1 MVSVVTSLPLLT
13 VCACSLWYQ
22 TGSRIPMTLTAINV
36 NNVSS
41 RTAVLT
47 SAIPEDGPRHVTCSC
62 SYYKCVR
69 ALKTVLKLLMCHR
82 KLLVSI
88 KFHESEEKKVFVFVL
103 FYIFLYYTRH
113 AFYGDEITCTLTIL
127 NYV

>member
-1 MVSVVTSLPLLT
+1 
-13 VCACSLWYQ
+13 
-22 TGSRIPMTLTAINV
+22 MTLTAINV

-88 KFHESEEKKVFVFVL
+88 KFHESEEKKSVRFCFVL
-103 FYIFLYYTRH
+103 YFFVLYKTCFLR
-113 AFYGDEITCTLTIL
+113 
-127 NYV
+127 